1 MMTIIMQLMAML
13 SQVAFFNPRGD
24 GKYPVVIIVLL
35 IVFLGLAGVLV
46 YLERRL
52 RNLEK

>member
-1 MMTIIMQLMAML
+1 MTILMQLLTLL
-13 SQVAFFNPRGD
+13 SKVAFFNPRGD

-35 IVFLGLAGVLV
+35 IVFLGFGGVLL

-52 RNLEK
+52 RKLEK

>member
-1 MMTIIMQLMAML
+1 MITIIMQLMAML
-13 SQVAFFNPRGD
+13 SQVTFFNPRGD

-52 RNLEK
+52 RKLEK